1 MDKLI
6 TLILSGVLLFLLVMV
21 VLFVPGGFREYQQ
34 ARTLESE
41 ISEEV
46 HALYRENQ
54 QKELFLRHIY
64 DDPDF
69 LQQQARERLGYV
81 RPGEIVYRFERVE

>member
-1 MDKLI
+1 MDKLV
-6 TLILSGVLLFLLVMV
+6 TFILSGILLFLLVMV
-21 VLFVPGGFREYQQ
+21 VLFVPGSFREYQQ

-41 ISEEV
+41 ISEQV
-46 HALYRENQ
+46 HSLYQENQ

-81 RPGEIVYRFERVE
+81 RPGEIVYRFERAE

>member
-1 MDKLI
+1 MEKMVTFL
-6 TLILSGVLLFLLVMV
+6 LSGLLLSLLGLAVW
-21 VLFVPGGFREYQQ
+21 FVPGNFREYQQ
-34 ARTLESE
+34 ARTLEAE

-46 HALYRENQ
+46 HGLYRENQ

-81 RPGEIVYRFERVE
+81 RPGEIVYRFEQAQ